1 MNDKPK
7 PETRKAA
14 PQERGER
21 LKSALK
27 ANLARRKAQMRA
39 RAATEDGHA
48 GSGQGEK
55 RED

>member
-1 MNDKPK
+1 MSDKPK

-14 PQERGER
+14 PKERGDR

-39 RAATEDGHA
+39 RAAGEAGHTEAGH
-48 GSGQGEK
+48 GEEQK
-55 RED
+55 D

>member
-7 PETRKAA
+7 PETRKPA
-14 PQERGER
+14 PKERGDR

-39 RAATEDGHA
+39 RAASEAGLT

-55 RED
+55 HED

>member
-7 PETRKAA
+7 PETRKPA
-14 PQERGER
+14 PQERGDR

-39 RAATEDGHA
+39 RAASEA
-48 GSGQGEK
+48 GYTSAGQGEHQ
-55 RED
+55 ED